1 MKVLFLTHS
10 FPRFIGDAPGSFL
23 LRLAIALRDRD
34 VAVRV
39 IAPAAQDLPPRDD
52 LEGIHVE
59 RFRYAPRTME
69 TLAYTG
75 NMAQDVASSWSAR
88 LALTGFIGAELTR
101 SAWDR
106 RTFRP
111 DVIHAH
117 WWFPSGVVAMTLA
130 SLTSTPLVT
139 TIHGTDLRL
148 AKKVGASRPV
158 LKSVLRRSAHVT
170 TVSSWLASE
179 LTAMVPDARPTVA
192 PMPVATE
199 RFQPHGQHEAARFL
213 FVGRL
218 NEQKGLDHLL
228 RAFAAMRGVAML
240 DIVGEG
246 NMGAELRLLASQ
258 LGISDRVVW
267 HGQLKQ
273 SDLLRKYQSATAVVV
288 PSVDEGLGLVAAE
301 AQLCETP
308 VVAFR
313 SGGLTDVIEHS
324 VTGLLVT
331 PGVTAELASAMDS
344 VLENPDRSAEIARE
358 GRKSALAK
366 FSPETAAAAYADIYR
381 KAIGKHEA

>member
-23 LRLAIALRDRD
+23 LRLAVALRDEG
-34 VAVRV
+34 VVVRV
-39 IAPAAQDLPPRDD
+39 IAPAAENLPPRDELD
-52 LEGIHVE
+52 GIHVE
-59 RFRYAPRTME
+59 RFRYAPRSME

-88 LALTGFIGAELTR
+88 LALTGFLGAELTR

-106 RTFRP
+106 RAFRP

-130 SLTSTPLVT
+130 SLTGTPLVT

-148 AKKVGASRPV
+148 AKKIAASRPV
-158 LKSVLRRSAHVT
+158 LRSVLRKSREVT

-179 LTAMVPDARPTVA
+179 LTAIEPTARSTVA

-199 RFQPHGQHEAARFL
+199 KFAPRGSHERARFL
-213 FVGRL
+213 FAGRL

-228 RAFAAMRGVAML
+228 RAFASMRGVAML
-240 DIVGEG
+240 DVVGEG
-246 NMGAELRLLASQ
+246 SLAADLRLLASQ
-258 LGISDRVVW
+258 LGVSDRVVF
-267 HGQLKQ
+267 HGQLTQ
-273 SDLLRKYQSATAVVV
+273 PDLVRKYQAATAVVV

-301 AQLCETP
+301 ALLCETP
-308 VVAFR
+308 VIAFR
-313 SGGLTDVIEHS
+313 SGGLTDVIDHTR
-324 VTGLLVT
+324 TGLLVT
-331 PGVTAELASAMDS
+331 PGQTAELAAALDS
-344 VLENPDRSAEIARE
+344 VLEDPERFAAMARD
-358 GRKSALAK
+358 GRQSVLER
-366 FSPETAAAAYADIYR
+366 FSPQKAAASYAGIYR
-381 KAIGKHEA
+381 EAIGKRKA

>member
-23 LRLAIALRDRD
+23 LRLAIALRDKD

-39 IAPAAQDLPPRDD
+39 IAPAAQNLPPRDD

-59 RFRYAPRTME
+59 RFRYAPRTLE

-88 LALTGFIGAELTR
+88 LALTGFLGAELTR

-158 LKSVLRRSAHVT
+158 LKSVLRRSAYVT

-199 RFQPHGQHEAARFL
+199 RFQPHGQREAARFL
-213 FVGRL
+213 FAGRL

-240 DIVGEG
+240 DVVGEG
-246 NMGAELRLLASQ
+246 NLGAELRLLASQ

-273 SDLLRKYQSATAVVV
+273 SELLRKYQSATAVVV

-331 PGVTAELASAMDS
+331 PGETAALASAMDS
-344 VLENPDRSAEIARE
+344 VLENPDRSAEMARE

-366 FSPETAAAAYADIYR
+366 FSPETAATAYADIYR

>member
-23 LRLAIALRDRD
+23 LRLAIALRDRE

-179 LTAMVPDARPTVA
+179 LTAIVPDARPTVA

-240 DIVGEG
+240 DVVGEG
-246 NMGAELRLLASQ
+246 TMGAELRLLASQ

-313 SGGLTDVIEHS
+313 SGGLIDVIEHS